1 MAKPFVPGCMSCDIL
16 AGRRTEPG
24 GAIYEDEH
32 WHVGS
37 VISPVVW
44 RGFLIIKLKR
54 HCEHLAELTGA
65 EAAALGPIVQATCQA
80 LQGVLSP
87 AKVYVC
93 SFGDG
98 VKHIH
103 LWILPRPAKMKP
115 GMHWVFMNLDARLF
129 LTRRLGIKRWTVPEE
144 KVAEMAAQLRLRIG
158 QLLSQEWG
166 KSEEFDQHA

>member
-1 MAKPFVPGCMSCDIL
+1 MGETIKANKLVPGCISCDIL

-24 GAIYEDEH
+24 GAIYENEY

-44 RGFLIIKLKR
+44 RGFLIVKLKR
-54 HCEHLAELTGA
+54 HCEHLAELTRA
-65 EAAALGPIVQATCQA
+65 EAEAMGPIVQASCQA
-80 LQGVLSP
+80 LQEVLNP

-103 LWILPRPAKMKP
+103 IWILPRPAEMTP
-115 GMHWVFMNLDARLF
+115 GMHWVFLNLDARLF
-129 LTRRLGIKRWTVPEE
+129 LTRRLGLKRWVVPEE
-144 KVAEMAAQLRLRIG
+144 KVAETAAQLRLRMG
-158 QLLSQEWG
+158 QLLPDRRE
-166 KSEEFDQHA
+166 K